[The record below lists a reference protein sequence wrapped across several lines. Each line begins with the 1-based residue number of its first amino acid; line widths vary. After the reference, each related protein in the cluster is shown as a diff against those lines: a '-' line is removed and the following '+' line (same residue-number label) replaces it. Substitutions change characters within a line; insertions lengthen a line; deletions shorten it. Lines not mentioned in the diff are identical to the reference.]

1 MRERILQVMENE
13 GLAPSKFAET
23 IGIQRSAMS
32 HIISGR
38 NNPSLDVF
46 MKILETFPY
55 VDSDWLLFGK
65 GEMQK
70 EQTVKSSLSQPDL
83 FGNIAINRST
93 PQVDPEYRKENRVK
107 EDENT
112 TKQTDKEIVIRTELV
127 AKKISKIVIF
137 YADETYE
144 TFTPEKARKE

>member
-13 GLAPSKFAET
+13 GLTPSKFAET

-65 GEMQK
+65 GEMKK
-70 EQTVKSSLSQPDL
+70 EETDNSSFTQPDL
-83 FGNIAINRST
+83 FGNTTANSPT
-93 PQVDPEYRKENRVK
+93 PRVDSEYRKEMGVK
-107 EDENT
+107 ATENT
-112 TKQTDKEIVIRTELV
+112 PKQTEKEVVIRTELV

-144 TFTPEKARKE
+144 TFIPEKGKKD